1 MRCALCNSHRLLKFI
16 DGFGEWRIFC
26 KSCQESFLID
36 KMNNMRDIKILSEFS
51 NIGVSLKNEIAH

>member
-1 MRCALCNSHRLLKFI
+1 MKCSKCHSPRITRFI

-36 KMNNMRDIKILSEFS
+36 KMNNLRDIKILPEFS
-51 NIGVSLKNEIAH
+51 NVNVSLKNEIVR